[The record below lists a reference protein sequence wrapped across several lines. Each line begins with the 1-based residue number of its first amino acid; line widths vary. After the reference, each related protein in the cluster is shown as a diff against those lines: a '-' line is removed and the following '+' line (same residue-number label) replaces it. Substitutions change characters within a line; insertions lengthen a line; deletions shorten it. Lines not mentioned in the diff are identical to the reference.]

1 MGKRGEVRWYHVLRD
16 AAFAGTAIFMFVY
29 ETVFARPPNPYAY
42 GAAIALTSPAVIP
55 AIKAVLTSPGGGLSS
70 PPGLSSAEGR
80 SAESSGASGE

>member
-1 MGKRGEVRWYHVLRD
+1 VRWYHVLRD

-29 ETVFARPPNPYAY
+29 ETVFAQNPSPYAY

-70 PPGLSSAEGR
+70 PPVPLSGEDPSAP
-80 SAESSGASGE
+80 SSGRQSGE